1 MTRMRALDAAFLAM
15 ERPAEPRH
23 LGSVSIFGPG
33 RRGRLTYDDVRAL
46 LEERLPLIASAQRVV
61 VEVPFGLGR
70 PSWGPADGFDLEF
83 HLRHTGLAPP
93 GDAAAL
99 GRLIARLHA
108 VPLDRS
114 RPLWELWVIDG
125 LRDDRVALYAKI
137 HMAAIDG
144 VTGAEVMTA
153 LLDPDRAGKR
163 HVQPQPPIE
172 QPSLVG
178 RVLDGPFDQLRQ
190 VARFPGRVA
199 SRTRHGIEEQ
209 LAGLGDTL
217 AETVRRTPG
226 LDPLARLLPRPTN
239 GHDPAARSGPR
250 APRLSWNAPVTAHR
264 RVAITRLPLDRII
277 AIKRA
282 AGTTVNDVVIA
293 VCAGA
298 LRDWLEA
305 HDELPSSPIVAMVPM
320 LVGGD
325 GHDDAHVAGLTV
337 PLPTTTAT
345 PAERLARTS
354 DALAAAKQRMVPVPA
369 SLMQDIS
376 LFAPPALGA
385 LAGRVVGALP
395 HRPMV
400 SPTVNVAITNVPGSR
415 QQMYLA
421 GHPLEASHPVLT
433 INDLSPLHIGLQS
446 SHDAIDV
453 GAVACRDTL
462 QDLDALVARMPVEL
476 DLLGQAVLGGRRARS
491 TRRPRGGGGDG

>member
-1 MTRMRALDAAFLAM
+1 MRAMDAAFLAM

-33 RRGRLTYDDVRAL
+33 THGRLSYDEVRAL
-46 LEERLPLIASAQRVV
+46 LEERLPLITSAQRVV
-61 VEVPFGLGR
+61 VEVPFGLAR
-70 PSWGPADGFDLEF
+70 PSWGPAEGFDLEF
-83 HLRHTGLAPP
+83 HLRHTGVAPP

-125 LRDDRVALYAKI
+125 LQDGRVALYAKI

-153 LLDPDRAGKR
+153 LLDPDRAGQR
-163 HVQPQPPIE
+163 HVQPGPAIE
-172 QPSLVG
+172 RPNLVG
-178 RVLDGPFDQLRQ
+178 RVLDGPVDQLRQ

-199 SRTRHGIEEQ
+199 SRARRGFEEQ

-217 AETVRRTPG
+217 VETVQRTPG
-226 LDPLARLLPRPTN
+226 LDPIARLLPRRPDGDEPSTR
-239 GHDPAARSGPR
+239 PGPR
-250 APRLSWNAPVTAHR
+250 APRVSWNAPITPHR

-277 AIKRA
+277 AIKRS

-298 LRDWLEA
+298 LRHWLAA
-305 HDELPSSPIVAMVPM
+305 HDELPSAPIVAMVPM
-320 LVGGD
+320 LIGGD
-325 GHDDAHVAGLTV
+325 DGRDDAHVAGLIV

-345 PAERLARTS
+345 PAARLQRTS
-354 DALAAAKQRMVPVPA
+354 EALTIAKQRMVPVPA
-369 SLMQDIS
+369 SLMQDFS
-376 LFAPPALGA
+376 MFAPPALCA
-385 LAGRVVGALP
+385 LAGRVVGGLP

-446 SHDAIDV
+446 SHEAVDV

-462 QDLDALVARMPVEL
+462 QDLDELVSRMPVEL
-476 DLLGQAVLGGRRARS
+476 DLLDRAVLGRGRARS
-491 TRRPRGGGGDG
+491 HPTNAKRRR

>member
-1 MTRMRALDAAFLAM
+1 MTRMRAMDAAFLAM

-46 LEERLPLIASAQRVV
+46 LEERLPLITTAQRVV

-70 PSWGPADGFDLEF
+70 PSWGPAEGFDLEF

-108 VPLDRS
+108 VPLDRT

-163 HVQPQPPIE
+163 HVQPQPLIE
-172 QPSLVG
+172 RPNLVG
-178 RVLDGPFDQLRQ
+178 RVLDGPVDQLRQ

-199 SRTRHGIEEQ
+199 SRARHGIGEQ
-209 LAGLGDTL
+209 LAGMGDTL
-217 AETVRRTPG
+217 VETLQRMPG
-226 LDPLARLLPRPTN
+226 FEPLARLVPRPP
-239 GHDPAARSGPR
+239 GSEDGASRAGPR
-250 APRLSWNAPVTAHR
+250 APRLSWNAPVTPHR
-264 RVAITRLPLDRII
+264 RVAFTRLPLDRII

-298 LRDWLEA
+298 LREWLVA

-320 LVGGD
+320 LMGGD
-325 GHDDAHVAGLTV
+325 DRDDAHVAGLIV
-337 PLPTTTAT
+337 PLPTTTGA
-345 PAERLARTS
+345 PAARLARS
-354 DALAAAKQRMVPVPA
+354 SEALATAKQRMVAVPA

-421 GHPLEASHPVLT
+421 GRPLEASHPVLT

-446 SHDAIDV
+446 SHEAIDV

-462 QDLDALVARMPVEL
+462 QDLEQLVARMPVEL
-476 DLLGQAVLGGRRARS
+476 DLLEQTVLGHRTTSARTT
-491 TRRPRGGGGDG
+491 TRRRR

>member
-1 MTRMRALDAAFLAM
+1 MTRMRAMDAAFLTM

-23 LGSVSIFGPG
+23 LGSVTIFGPG
-33 RRGRLTYDDVRAL
+33 RGGRLTYDQVRAL
-46 LEERLPLIASAQRVV
+46 LEERLPLIVSAQRVV
-61 VEVPFGLGR
+61 VEVPFGLAR
-70 PSWGPADGFDLEF
+70 PSWGPAEGFDLEF

-137 HMAAIDG
+137 HMAAVDG

-163 HVQPQPPIE
+163 HVQPHPPIE
-172 QPSLVG
+172 RPHAVG
-178 RVLDGPFDQLRQ
+178 RVLDVDQLRQ
-190 VARFPGRVA
+190 VARFPGRMA
-199 SRTRHGIEEQ
+199 SRARHSIEEQ
-209 LAGLGDTL
+209 LASFGDTL
-217 AETVRRTPG
+217 VETVQRTPG
-226 LDPLARLLPRPTN
+226 LGPLARLIPRPAN
-239 GHDPAARSGPR
+239 GDDASLRAGPR
-250 APRLSWNAPVTAHR
+250 APRVSWNAPVTPHR
-264 RVAITRLPLDRII
+264 RVAITRLPLERIL

-298 LRDWLEA
+298 LRDWLAA
-305 HDELPSSPIVAMVPM
+305 HDELPSSPIVALVPM

-325 GHDDAHVAGLTV
+325 DADDAHVAGLTV
-337 PLPTTTAT
+337 PLPTTTAA
-345 PAERLARTS
+345 PADRLARTS
-354 DALAAAKQRMVPVPA
+354 DALTMAKQRMVPVPA

-385 LAGRVVGALP
+385 LAARVVGALP

-462 QDLDALVARMPVEL
+462 QDLDQLVARMPVEL
-476 DLLGQAVLGGRRARS
+476 DLLEQAVLGAGGTTSATKRRRKRS
-491 TRRPRGGGGDG
+491 